1 MKYKIIKTKNYLFI
15 VDDSEIKAGDL
26 YYLESVTL
34 KNMILKANESRI
46 ATNEKKIIAHL
57 PLNGASVIEGV
68 DLLPS
73 LEDEVEKLAKEY
85 YQKYLLSPHHGDG
98 TKQDYIDCVK
108 FGYNK
113 AKEKYKYTEEDLK
126 KAIEISKDIKYVTF
140 SIDEII
146 KSLQQPKYP
155 VAFECEMMNF
165 TGISTEL
172 GEECIEYIQRP
183 KTITNSQGETVLEG
197 KYIY

>member
-73 LEDEVEKLAKEY
+73 LEDDVEKLAVQEI
-85 YQKYLLSPHHGDG
+85 G
-98 TKQDYIDCVK
+98 IDNSIYNISDHESFIK
-108 FGYNK
+108 GYNK
-113 AKEKYKYTEEDLK
+113 AKEKYKYTEEDVRN
-126 KAIEISKDIKYVTF
+126 AIEISKDIKYVTF

-146 KSLQQPKYP
+146 QSIQQPKYP
-155 VAFECEMMNF
+155 VAFELE
-165 TGISTEL
+165 
-172 GEECIEYIQRP
+172 
-183 KTITNSQGETVLEG
+183 TINSEDKRNWMGT
-197 KYIY
+197 YIY